1 VRLYRFPEPVVS
13 ASGPKVTRTIT
24 QFEMFVYR
32 YVSADI
38 SPSGDIALKAGA
50 IAYIWPRTAPTAEAT
65 MNAHPAAPCNA
76 TLIASE
82 AIGWAPDGLWTV
94 SDGVA
99 PAPIVRLAFAP

>member
-1 VRLYRFPEPVVS
+1 
-13 ASGPKVTRTIT
+13 
-24 QFEMFVYR
+24 
-32 YVSADI
+32 
-38 SPSGDIALKAGA
+38 
-50 IAYIWPRTAPTAEAT
+50 